1 MDYTFLAV
9 AIVSGVFGLIS
20 IQLIQYNFFKKKKFD
35 YKLSQAKKIDTLKL
49 QEIRKELGIGKK
61 APVSEYTAEPN
72 IIDMVQNLDMDKIKG
87 ALSMLQGN
95 DDDLPESN
103 PLSGIGGLI
112 EDNPEIVQGLLEA
125 IKSKKPEDT
134 QTIDYE

>member
-1 MDYTFLAV
+1 MAV
-9 AIVSGVFGLIS
+9 AIISGVFGLIS

-35 YKLSQAKKIDTLKL
+35 YLLTQNKKIDTLKL
-49 QEIRKELGIGKK
+49 QQIRKEMGINKK

-95 DDDLPESN
+95 DEDIPEAN
-103 PLSGIGGLI
+103 PLGGIGGLI

-125 IKSKKPEDT
+125 IKTKKPIEENTVDF
-134 QTIDYE
+134 E